1 MERLK
6 IDNTADFVILG
17 MSELSR
23 MYYPSTDVN
32 RPVCWSLD
40 TTFPEQDVPE
50 AQAKRCIDC
59 LHSVKSTRG
68 QACRFS
74 QRLAVV
80 QENDWSKIMQLQ
92 VSSISI
98 FGNPK
103 HGDTPLQGYIKYLQG
118 HNTAPHTVITR
129 AYQDTYSE
137 LPKFFFKPV
146 RPLDEGELEHINALL
161 NSGSVEG
168 ALSFSLS
175 NPTELTFAEEA
186 GFTYSEADATT
197 N

>member
-1 MERLK
+1 MERFK
-6 IDNTADFVILG
+6 IGTTADFVMLG
-17 MSELSR
+17 VSELAR
-23 MYYPSTDVN
+23 AYYPSMEAG
-32 RPVCWSLD
+32 RPSCWSLD
-40 TTFPEQDVPE
+40 TIFPATDAPD

-59 LHSVKSTRG
+59 MHSVKGARG

-80 QENDWSKIMQLQ
+80 QPSDWDRVMQLQ

-118 HNTAPHTVITR
+118 HNTAPHTVVTR
-129 AYQDTYSE
+129 AYQDSRSE

-146 RPLDEGELEHINALL
+146 RPLNEEELEQVYALL
-161 NSGSVEG
+161 DSGSVEK
-168 ALSFSLS
+168 ALSFTLS
-175 NPTELTFAEEA
+175 NPTDLTFAEEA
-186 GFTYSEADATT
+186 GFTYSKADATT